1 MDSVLRC
8 LRCQRADVKFE
19 RSLEL
24 LKKSPVITMLGYG
37 GIAHGYDRAI
47 EVIANLD
54 FDAELWLVGADES
67 NARKANL
74 MAKEYGV
81 QSLVRTFPWMRG
93 GSGWPI

>member
-1 MDSVLRC
+1 
-8 LRCQRADVKFE
+8 
-19 RSLEL
+19 
-24 LKKSPVITMLGYG
+24 MLGYG

-74 MAKEYGV
+74 MARDGG

-93 GSGWPI
+93 ERMANLISADIGLGPLAWSERK